1 MRRASLVTALASV
14 LLLLA
19 AGPAVAAPVPMKVID
34 PPGVQLQPFRNDQ
47 WVAFTSNAPATPNH
61 LDAFVMDPVTHDRT
75 KLNAAGQAVAG
86 GFDPTANRVIYQ
98 QSGPGSS
105 AIFSYNLTSGAR
117 KKVAGVNSPADD
129 TDPRISGTYI
139 SFLRPFR
146 KNGRGF
152 VGVYLFT
159 RGGGP
164 AKRIASYPGSRFLTN
179 GSVGDTYAT
188 WTVCSNVTCSAYVYN
203 ANTKRLKKIP
213 TVHNY
218 PQYAPVIDEAS
229 GNAYFVR
236 SGFGCGVHVT
246 FYRVPAN
253 HVASTPMKIVRL
265 ANGFDTDDEMSF
277 WTHAGQKDLQFIR
290 VNCAAGATGVYSLQN
305 LA

>member
-14 LLLLA
+14 LLLLS
-19 AGPAVAAPVPMKVID
+19 AGPAAAAPVPMKVID

-129 TDPRISGTYI
+129 TDPRI
-139 SFLRPFR
+139 LRDVHLVPSAIPEER
-146 KNGRGF
+146 QGLRRRVPVHAGWRAGQAHRELPRGRG
-152 VGVYLFT
+152 
-159 RGGGP
+159 
-164 AKRIASYPGSRFLTN
+164 S
-179 GSVGDTYAT
+179 
-188 WTVCSNVTCSAYVYN
+188 
-203 ANTKRLKKIP
+203 
-213 TVHNY
+213 
-218 PQYAPVIDEAS
+218 
-229 GNAYFVR
+229 
-236 SGFGCGVHVT
+236 
-246 FYRVPAN
+246 
-253 HVASTPMKIVRL
+253 
-265 ANGFDTDDEMSF
+265 
-277 WTHAGQKDLQFIR
+277 
-290 VNCAAGATGVYSLQN
+290 
-305 LA
+305 